1 MSWAFIEETLLLL
14 RVTRIF
20 VELVMSCL
28 RPAST
33 STIWNG
39 SVVVSFQPSRGV
51 RQGCP
56 LSPYLFV
63 MCMERLTGLI
73 DDRVASG
80 LWKPLRP
87 ARQGLGLSLLF
98 YVDDLIVMG
107 EASLAQA
114 KIVIEYLQIFSS
126 ASGEVINPAK
136 SRILFS
142 HNVDG
147 SARRAISEFRGIPMT
162 TDLGKYL
169 GVPLVHR

>member
-1 MSWAFIEETLLLL
+1 MRRKRGKKSFKLFKIDLEKAYDKMSWAFIEETLLLL

-63 MCMERLTGLI
+63 MCMERLT
-73 DDRVASG
+73 
-80 LWKPLRP
+80 
-87 ARQGLGLSLLF
+87 
-98 YVDDLIVMG
+98 
-107 EASLAQA
+107 
-114 KIVIEYLQIFSS
+114 
-126 ASGEVINPAK
+126 
-136 SRILFS
+136 
-142 HNVDG
+142 
-147 SARRAISEFRGIPMT
+147 
-162 TDLGKYL
+162 
-169 GVPLVHR
+169 